1 MTLENKLNSLK
12 HTRSSKSVCTVGE
25 IINELPQAEKDALIS
40 ALDSRAST
48 RGIFDALKS
57 EGFRIDRQTVALHR
71 KGYCRCKEQE

>member
-1 MTLENKLNSLK
+1 MSLENKLNSLTQMRNLK
-12 HTRSSKSVCTVGE
+12 NVCTVGD

-40 ALDSRAST
+40 ALESRAST

-57 EGFRIDRQTVALHR
+57 EGFRIDRQTITLHR